1 MKWIGERISFV
12 NEKGRTSIVIS
23 PEKSA
28 LTSAMLGAW
37 FFMWIAIGV
46 IMIWSFFKLT
56 LSDQEKIII
65 VVFLVFWAYYAIRV
79 GRVFFWLLWG
89 KEMIRI
95 DEKGVTIKN
104 SVRNYGKSTIYFV
117 ENIKNLRINQPKERS
132 IQAVWEK
139 SPWIRGGERLEFD
152 YVGKLVRF
160 GKKLEEKELKVLF
173 NLIHKKIDEQRRVKR
188 D

>member
-12 NEKGRTSIVIS
+12 DEKSRTSIVIS

-28 LTSAMLGAW
+28 FTSAMLGAW
-37 FFMWIAIGV
+37 FFMWIGIG
-46 IMIWSFFKLT
+46 ITMIWSYFKLN
-56 LSDQEKIII
+56 LSDQENLIIGI
-65 VVFLVFWAYYAIRV
+65 FLVFWSYYAIRV

-95 DEKGVTIKN
+95 DEKGLTIKN
-104 SVRNYGKSTIYFV
+104 SVRNYGKSPIYFID
-117 ENIKNLRINQPKERS
+117 NIKNLRINQPKERS

-139 SPWIRGGERLEFD
+139 SPWIRGGERIEFD
-152 YVGKLVRF
+152 YVGKVVRF
-160 GKKLEEKELKVLF
+160 GKKLEDKELNVLF
-173 NLIHKKIDEQRRVKR
+173 QLISKKITEQRKAKR

>member
-12 NEKGRTSIVIS
+12 DEKGRTSIVIS
-23 PEKSA
+23 PEKGMF
-28 LTSAMLGAW
+28 TRAMLGAW
-37 FFMWIAIGV
+37 FFMWIAIG
-46 IMIWSFFKLT
+46 ITMIWSFFNFK
-56 LSDQEKIII
+56 LSDQENIII
-65 VVFLVFWAYYAIRV
+65 AVFLVFWAYYAIRV

-95 DEKGVTIKN
+95 DEKGLTLKN
-104 SVRNYGKSTIYFV
+104 AVRKYGKSTIYFV
-117 ENIKNLRINQPKERS
+117 ENIKNIRINQPKERS

-139 SPWIRGGERLEFD
+139 SPWIRGGERIEFD
-152 YVGKLVRF
+152 YVGKVMRF

-173 NLIHKKIDEQRRVKR
+173 SLISKKIEEQRRAKK